1 MQQMV
6 HEKVIFAPI
15 WQLAFI
21 NGTGPR
27 VAESSFGHIPG
38 FPYTA
43 PYEELALK
51 ST

>member
-1 MQQMV
+1 MQRMV
-6 HEKVIFAPI
+6 HEKAFFAPI

-27 VAESSFGHIPG
+27 VAESSFGCIPS

-43 PYEELALK
+43 PYEQITQKTA
-51 ST
+51 